1 MGCKAVCFGLSC
13 LLFAYYIYTPI
24 PQNIEERWKV
34 GILDAVVK
42 IISLMGTL
50 FESIGLMRCE
60 EWFFTIMR
68 LDVTKPISDEN
79 VTVLDTA
86 FGDIP
91 VRLYLPKRKL
101 EKQRPAVIFL
111 HGGAFVLGTCKLS
124 AYDSTNRR
132 TANKL
137 GAVVVGADYR
147 LAPQYQFPVSL
158 EDSIFVVK
166 FFLQD
171 DILAKYRVDPTRI
184 CISGDSS
191 GGVLATKVT
200 ELLQNDPEFKNKIKA
215 QALIYPGLQL
225 LDIFMPSHQE
235 NKHGPI
241 LSRDLA
247 IKLGSLYL
255 TKDKALPQAMR
266 ENQHMPRGSRHLFKF
281 VNWSVLLPEKYK
293 KNHVYKEPVLGKL
306 DPSYP
311 LLMDSRVS
319 PLIANDSQLQ
329 NLPLTYILTCEHDI
343 LRDDGI
349 IYVTRLRKVG
359 VQVTHDHIEDGF
371 HGALSFI
378 MSPFHLRLGYRIQDK
393 YISWLEENL

>member
-1 MGCKAVCFGLSC
+1 MASGEQAALS
-13 LLFAYYIYTPI
+13 I
-24 PQNIEERWKV
+24 P
-34 GILDAVVK
+34 
-42 IISLMGTL
+42 
-50 FESIGLMRCE
+50 
-60 EWFFTIMR
+60 
-68 LDVTKPISDEN
+68 P
-79 VTVLDTA
+79 
-86 FGDIP
+86 
-91 VRLYLPKRKL
+91 
-101 EKQRPAVIFL
+101 
-111 HGGAFVLGTCKLS
+111 H
-124 AYDSTNRR
+124 
-132 TANKL
+132 
-137 GAVVVGADYR
+137 YR
-147 LAPQYQFPVSL
+147 LAPQYRFPVSL
-158 EDSIFVVK
+158 EDAIFVAK

-171 DILAKYRVDPTRI
+171 DILAKYGVDPTRI

-215 QALIYPGLQL
+215 QALIYPGLQI

-247 IKLGSLYL
+247 IKLGCLYL

-293 KNHVYKEPVLGKL
+293 KNHMYKEPVLGKL

-311 LLMDSRVS
+311 VLMDSRVS
-319 PLIANDSQLQ
+319 PLIADDSQLQ

-371 HGALSFI
+371 HGALSLI
-378 MSPFHLRLGYRIQDK
+378 MSPFHLRLGYRIQNK